1 MKTPKPTFTN
11 GFGSFRYG
19 ISFLWDDL
27 NAENIRNGD
36 ELPVCHLNHAAARVC
51 VNPPY
56 ANLLRNIRAALL
68 SLIRHKVGDGRSGP
82 AGKQLLETL
91 QFRVHSRH
99 FVFVQ
104 FYTTVR
110 QPPGF
115 RNGGA
120 VTSQSGKG

>member
-1 MKTPKPTFTN
+1 MV
-11 GFGSFRYG
+11 S
-19 ISFLWDDL
+19 LWDDL
-27 NAENIRNGD
+27 DAENIRDGYTLPIRHLDHAVDRVDALNLAGD
-36 ELPVCHLNHAAARVC
+36 GLIAAA
-51 VNPPY
+51 
-56 ANLLRNIRAALL
+56 IL

-91 QFRVHSRH
+91 QFRVHSCH

-104 FYTTVR
+104 FRALIR